1 MSQDSYAFESSEI
14 FRLFAAAENKREA
27 EERRAAELTKISEER
42 AFEMFLNFQDRIQN
56 NGDLKRKFQYLQ
68 EKLANEPSFRL
79 KLGKALAEGIL
90 LLNLEV

>member
-1 MSQDSYAFESSEI
+1 MSQDSYALESSEI

-27 EERRAAELTKISEER
+27 EEQKNAELTKVSEDQ
-42 AFEMFLNFQDRIQN
+42 AFDMFLNLQDQIQH

-68 EKLANEPSFRL
+68 EKLANEPNFRAR
-79 KLGKALAEGIL
+79 LGKTLADGIL